1 MAEAMYISDQQ
12 QIPANNA
19 DIEYSGSGSSAIDVR
34 GGNLFVNGQIRR
46 PVSTTNGILNILKA
60 GEMLIIYGNNPTLT
74 KAKLEV
80 LNDGSEF
87 TMSGGNLYIVR
98 GGGTTFGDLYLRP
111 STSSVTG
118 GSIIFTQ
125 SPAAGPVIDA
135 VQSYSLDASVPLN
148 NLTITGKTAGTAQN
162 ATLTLMVSPLVLN
175 GSLTISN
182 IRSIFTSSNK
192 NVTLKGDLSNSGT
205 YNQGTNETTFNGG
218 IQLLTGSS
226 VTNFY
231 DLTIS
236 SLTSLTVNNNFAV
249 NRNLTINSGNFVLA
263 GYKVT
268 LSGNLLN
275 NGSYTDNNTTGG
287 IALAGTSQQR
297 LSGTG
302 SFGRLELNNAAGAI
316 LNSDIIVQ
324 NNLAAYSG

>member
-1 MAEAMYISDQQ
+1 M
-12 QIPANNA
+12 
-19 DIEYSGSGSSAIDVR
+19 
-34 GGNLFVNGQIRR
+34 LF
-46 PVSTTNGILNILKA
+46 
-60 GEMLIIYGNNPTLT
+60 NPTT
-74 KAKLEV
+74 
-80 LNDGSEF
+80 
-87 TMSGGNLYIVR
+87 
-98 GGGTTFGDLYLRP
+98 
-111 STSSVTG
+111 
-118 GSIIFTQ
+118 
-125 SPAAGPVIDA
+125 
-135 VQSYSLDASVPLN
+135 LDASVPLN

-182 IRSIFTSSNK
+182 IRSFFTSSNN

-275 NGSYTDNNTTGG
+275 NGSYTDNNTAGG
-287 IALAGTSQQR
+287 IALAGAHHNNGCQGQVR
-297 LSGTG
+297 LAD
-302 SFGRLELNNAAGAI
+302 LN
-316 LNSDIIVQ
+316 LTTLQ
-324 NNLAAYSG
+324 EQY